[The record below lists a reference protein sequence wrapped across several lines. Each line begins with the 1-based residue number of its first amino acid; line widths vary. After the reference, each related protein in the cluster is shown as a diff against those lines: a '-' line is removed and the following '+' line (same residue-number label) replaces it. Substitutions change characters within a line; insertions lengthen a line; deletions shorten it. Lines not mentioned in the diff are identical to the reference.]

1 MHDTLDEKRRFATLM
16 TGLSDYYRVEISK
29 AVMALYWEGLKRFD
43 FEAVEKAMWS
53 HTQNTDNGQFMPK
66 IADVVRIL
74 QRDADNQWLGAD
86 EAWALMPKSE
96 HDSAMLTDEIAQA
109 IVAATPLLEVR
120 DKVAA
125 RMAFKDCYTRL
136 VERAKADGRAPRW
149 FPSFGSEP
157 SGRVVMLA
165 DAVRKKQIE
174 LDDAVNSLPEFGADI
189 VRQCGLIEHPLLA
202 APKRENVE
210 RLKALMLTL
219 NMGQS

>member
-16 TGLSDYYRVEISK
+16 TGLSDYYRIEISK

-43 FEAVEKAMWS
+43 FEAVERAMWA

-86 EAWALMPKSE
+86 EAWALVPKSE
-96 HDSAMLTDEIAQA
+96 SDSAMLTDEIAQA
-109 IVAATPLLEVR
+109 IAAATPLLEVR

-136 VERAKADGRAPRW
+136 VEKAKAEGRAPHY
-149 FPSFGSEP
+149 FPSFGTEP

-165 DAVRKKQIE
+165 DAVRKKQIG
-174 LDDAVNSLPEFGADI
+174 LDAAVGSLPEYGPDI
-189 VRQCGLIEHPLLA
+189 VRQCGVTNHPLLA
-202 APKRENVE
+202 GPKPENVQ
-210 RLKALMLTL
+210 RLKALLLTL
-219 NMGQS
+219 KMGE